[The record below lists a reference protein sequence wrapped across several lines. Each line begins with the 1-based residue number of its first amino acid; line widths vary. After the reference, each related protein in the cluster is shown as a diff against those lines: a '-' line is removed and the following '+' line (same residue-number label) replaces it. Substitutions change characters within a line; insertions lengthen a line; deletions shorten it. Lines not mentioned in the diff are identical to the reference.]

1 MKSITSANTAVTP
14 DSANGHQDFFPGVGA
29 GASTPSS
36 SGSACMPSD
45 LIASMIGAVSGRLW
59 VTPNTRLIKLN
70 SSCCTPASLPSL
82 FWIRVC
88 SVGQSM
94 ASIRKRLR
102 RASPLAASLSCTRE
116 GAASWEQQLWAC
128 LWLA

>member
-1 MKSITSANTAVTP
+1 MPSAAMAATP
-14 DSANGHQDFFPGVGA
+14 DSASGHQCFFPGAGGA
-29 GASTPSS
+29 AGSS
-36 SGSACMPSD
+36 LLSVSGSACIPSE
-45 LIASMIGAVSGRLW
+45 ATACSMARVSLW
-59 VTPNTRLIKLN
+59 VWRTPRIRLIRLN
-70 SSCCTPASLPSL
+70 SNCSTPVSLPSL

-128 LWLA
+128 LAWS